1 MDSYAEHTSSRE
13 VQKMKLFATVLLT
26 ASLSINQ
33 MALATCWKI
42 LPNEDIAVD
51 RLVHDL
57 KAPTTFCL
65 DPVGY
70 NYDFT
75 QKSSKLL
82 LKDGTSIPATLDKY
96 SVNKDRLKVVAKVL
110 NIEDNSV
117 YNTIR
122 NVEVK
127 IAFIFT
133 HEGQLVGSEIDSA
146 LSVTDTSDCTPRT
159 EDLNPLRFRK
169 I

>member
-1 MDSYAEHTSSRE
+1 
-13 VQKMKLFATVLLT
+13 MKLLTTLLFT
-26 ASLSINQ
+26 ASLSLTQ

-51 RLVHDL
+51 RFVHEL

-70 NYDFT
+70 TYDFT
-75 QKSSKLL
+75 KKSSQLL

-110 NIEDNSV
+110 NIEDTSI
-117 YNTIR
+117 YNTTR
-122 NVEVK
+122 NLEVK

-146 LSVTDTSDCTPRT
+146 LSVTDTSDCTPKT
-159 EDLNPLRFRK
+159 EDLNPLRFRR